1 MKKKDLTLARI
12 KNTSF
17 PKIYERLLLN
27 KDILPSDYVKALSIA
42 TICLN
47 SNVESIR
54 RLGYRII
61 LIYCNQTH
69 DYKPLY
75 EVALNIGFIPVSK
88 LIESFEEYISYE
100 SFFTEIN
107 ASFSELFRENTIYK
121 SEQQQELNDFYSAN
135 NDNTVSI
142 IAPTSYGKTDLIL
155 FTLSNNSNRNICV
168 ITPTKSLLAQ
178 TKMRIMNAKIS
189 WIHKVVT
196 HPEMYNELENNIV
209 AVLTQERLLRLLK
222 MHPTL
227 SFDYVIVDE
236 AHSLLNN
243 DERNR
248 LLASVIIILEKR
260 NSETVFKFLTPFLCD
275 SDNIHIRFTDIQMS
289 SYSVSE
295 YIKTEKLYI
304 YDERKTK
311 QLFLYDQFVDDFFVV
326 NQLNANDFEFIID
339 NSANK
344 NIIYFNKPKDI
355 ESFTLRLAQKLPIV
369 DSDIINVACK
379 NLKEFIHPQY
389 DLMDCLKKG
398 MIYHHGSVPDSIR
411 IYIEYLFST
420 LPEIKYVTT
429 SSTLLEGVNLP
440 ADRMFILD
448 NKKGRNNLSPSSF
461 KNLIGRICR
470 FNEIFKKGA
479 SDLQKLEPKIFLVV
493 GDYYSKNANA
503 KKFLS
508 HCMKIDKKLSDE
520 IENVLLSNKELDG
533 KDIKQLDTAVEFIE
547 NYESGTI
554 DDYQNRRVKTQI
566 GKSCFLNNITELDI
580 FKMESKMQG
589 QINEYLSQKLVIDN
603 TQLLFDVMYS
613 LFFINIV
620 DDDNNQNLIR
630 FKYVETRNF
639 YKMFLNWRIKSA
651 SYSEMVASFIKHWK
665 SLSIGGKQTIVY
677 VGRWGDTA
685 WQGVRE
691 LWTDISKKT
700 DKQKINLAIVR
711 IKDEQDFLDNTII
724 KFIEV
729 LNDLSLLEGSLYLK
743 IKYGTDDKQKV
754 LLIKN
759 GLSLSLANLL
769 IDDYWEYLKID
780 IANNTVEYNP
790 KIIDEM
796 EKNDENQ
803 VLIYETRYFISK

>member
-12 KNTSF
+12 KNTPF
-17 PKIYERLLLN
+17 PKLYERLLLN
-27 KDILPSDYVKALSIA
+27 KNITSSDYCKALSIA

-47 SNVESIR
+47 SNVEAIKK
-54 RLGYRII
+54 LGYRII
-61 LIYCNQTH
+61 LIYCNQTL

-75 EVALNIGFIPVSK
+75 EVAINMGFIPVSK
-88 LIESFEEYISYE
+88 LIESFEEYSSYE

-107 ASFSELFRENTIYK
+107 AAFSELFRDNTIYK
-121 SEQQQELNDFYSAN
+121 SEQQQELHDFYLAN

-155 FTLSNNSNRNICV
+155 STLSNNMNRNICV

-178 TKMRIMNAKIS
+178 TKMRIINDKIS
-189 WIHKVVT
+189 WIHKIVT
-196 HPEMYNELENNIV
+196 HPEMYNDSERNIV
-209 AVLTQERLLRLLK
+209 SVLTQERLLRLLK
-222 MHPTL
+222 MHPAL
-227 SFDYVIVDE
+227 SFDYIIVDE

-289 SYSVSE
+289 SFSVSE

-311 QLFLYDQFVDDFFVV
+311 QLILYDQFVDNYFVV
-326 NQLNANDFEFIID
+326 NQLNANDVEFIIH
-339 NSANK
+339 NSSSK
-344 NIIYFNKPKDI
+344 NIIYLNKPKDI
-355 ESFTLRLAQKLPIV
+355 ESFTLRLSQKLPIV
-369 DSDIINVACK
+369 DSKTIQIACK

-389 DLMDCLKKG
+389 DLMDCLEKG
-398 MIYHHGSVPDSIR
+398 IIYHHGSVPDSIR

-420 LPEIKYVTT
+420 LPEIKYVVT

-448 NKKGRNNLSPSSF
+448 NKKGRSNLSPSSF

-470 FNEIFKKGA
+470 FNEIFKPGA
-479 SDLQKLEPKIFLVV
+479 SNLQKLEPEIFLVV
-493 GDYYSKNANA
+493 GNYYSKNANVR
-503 KKFLS
+503 KFLS
-508 HCMKIDKKLSDE
+508 HCMKIDKTISDE
-520 IENVLLSNKELDG
+520 IENVMLSNKELEG
-533 KDIKQLDTAVEFIE
+533 KDNEQLEQAKEFIE

-554 DDYQNRRVKTQI
+554 DDYHNRRVKTRI
-566 GKSCFLNNITELDI
+566 GKSCFANNITELDI
-580 FKMESKMQG
+580 FEMEDKMQY
-589 QINEYLSQKLVIDN
+589 QIDRYLSEKLVIDN
-603 TQLLFDVMYS
+603 TQLVFNVMNL
-613 LFFINIV
+613 LFFTNVIDN
-620 DDDNNQNLIR
+620 DNNQNLIR
-630 FKYVETRNF
+630 FKYTETRNF

-651 SYSEMVASFIKHWK
+651 SYSEMIASFMKHWEG
-665 SLSIGGKQTIVY
+665 LIARGKETLVY
-677 VGRWGDTA
+677 VGRWGDIKRK
-685 WQGVRE
+685 GVRE

-700 DKQKINLAIVR
+700 YKQKINLAIVR

-729 LNDLSLLEGSLYLK
+729 LNDLSLLDESLYLK
-743 IKYGTDDKQKV
+743 IKYGTDDKLKV

-759 GLSLSLANLL
+759 GLSLSLTNLL
-769 IDDYWEYLKID
+769 INDYLKYLQID
-780 IANNTVEYNP
+780 IANNIVKFNT
-790 KIIDEM
+790 KIIDAM
-796 EKNDENQ
+796 EKNNENQ
-803 VLIYETRYFISK
+803 VLIYETHYIISK